1 MHRPGAAAVAIAAGC
16 VVERCTRAGGEPD
29 FEGADEDTVRVVRV
43 YGDGLVVPVLWVI
56 AGTGDGS
63 WRAVLER
70 GAVGAGHLCPVRA
83 AIGRDPDAELAA
95 RGVVAAAV
103 VNGRDGLHLC
113 IDIVRVAGRDGNVNT
128 TELVAD
134 AGAHISY
141 AAAGIQSQPAVQVAG
156 DRRKVT
162 RAAASGNCTTVDSVR
177 SVLVE
182 VVLYCR
188 GEPTHAHG

>member
-16 VVERCTRAGGEPD
+16 VVERCTRAGGEPN

-56 AGTGDGS
+56 A
-63 WRAVLER
+63 
-70 GAVGAGHLCPVRA
+70 GAGHLCPVRA

-113 IDIVRVAGRDGNVNT
+113 IDIVRVAGR
-128 TELVAD
+128 
-134 AGAHISY
+134 
-141 AAAGIQSQPAVQVAG
+141 
-156 DRRKVT
+156 
-162 RAAASGNCTTVDSVR
+162 
-177 SVLVE
+177 
-182 VVLYCR
+182 
-188 GEPTHAHG
+188 